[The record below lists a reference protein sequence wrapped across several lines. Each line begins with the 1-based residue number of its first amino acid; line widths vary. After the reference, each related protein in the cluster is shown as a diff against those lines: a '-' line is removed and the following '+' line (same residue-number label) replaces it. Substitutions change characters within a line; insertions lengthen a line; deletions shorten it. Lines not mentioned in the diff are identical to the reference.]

1 MKLLTAFCL
10 TGALCLFG
18 HSRALAQDQ
27 VQDDPSSIE
36 KEVGE
41 FELGIRSTL
50 SVFDEEF
57 NPGLGYGGQFRFRAA
72 KRIQTEWYADY
83 IKTNVPNF
91 GHRET
96 VHIGW
101 SVLMYPFKTHSE
113 NANVVPYLLAGHCFD
128 YARLEESHAFGD
140 VDAHDHDLVNEDR
153 LSSAVQ
159 MGLGSHFYL
168 TDKFNLSLSAQYMYH
183 IGNELT
189 FQSGKTEVDSGH
201 DHLFGNKPN
210 VLLEGHVLVTASLS
224 FYLADFIK
232 R

>member
-10 TGALCLFG
+10 TGGLICCIAIVPA
-18 HSRALAQDQ
+18 SAQNEQSPFD
-27 VQDDPSSIE
+27 
-36 KEVGE
+36 KETGE
-41 FELGIRSTL
+41 VELGIRSTL
-50 SVFDEEF
+50 SLFDEEF
-57 NPGLGYGGQFRFRAA
+57 NLGIGYGGQIRFRAG

-83 IKTNVPNF
+83 IKTKVPNF

-101 SVLMYPFKTHSE
+101 SVLMYPFNTISVKSS
-113 NANVVPYLLAGHCFD
+113 AVPYLLAGHCFD
-128 YARLEESHAFGD
+128 YAKLEESHTAGV
-140 VDAHDHDLVNEDR
+140 VDDHEHDYVNEKR

-168 TDKFNLSLSAQYMYH
+168 ADNFNLSISAQYMYH

-189 FQSGKTEVDSGH
+189 VKSGETEIESGH

-210 VLLEGHVLVTASLS
+210 VLLEGHVLVTASLN
-224 FYLADFIK
+224 FYIADLVK